1 MTVTIAPARLAGTT
15 RVPGDKSITHR
26 AVMLAGIA
34 VGTSE
39 IHFPGTGADN
49 LSTLSAMASLG
60 VEATFDDPDHFTVI
74 GRGPGSLSAPEEPI
88 DCGNSG
94 TTARLLSGL
103 LAGAGV
109 EATLTGDESLS
120 GRPMKRVAEPL
131 RDIGYTLT
139 TTDAGTLPMTIGGT
153 RPNEDE
159 KGVRAVL
166 RVASAQVKSCVLLS
180 GLYRATPTE
189 VAEPAVSR
197 DHTERLVRAMGGRVS
212 SSKHY
217 LNPAAHAEDSEA
229 PVVRLF
235 PGARL
240 RGRVLEVPGDPSS
253 AAFLL
258 ASGAINGDSVAV
270 ESVCINPTR
279 VRYLDVMRRMGAEF
293 SVTNRRALT
302 TGEPAATLS
311 VSQTELAGTS
321 ISGFEVPLVID
332 EVPVLAVIGAAAT
345 GRFSVRDAKELRVK
359 ESDRI
364 ATTRALLEAL
374 GVVVTEHEDGFEFEG
389 LGSASWSGFEF
400 DCGDDHRIAMAAIV
414 AAMAASGP
422 SQLEGTECVSVSF
435 PEFVETISLLG
446 GSVS

>member
-1 MTVTIAPARLAGTT
+1 MTVTITPARLSGRT
-15 RVPGDKSITHR
+15 RVPGDKSVTHR

-39 IHFPGTGADN
+39 IHYPGTGADN
-49 LSTLSAMASLG
+49 LSTLSAMSALG

-74 GRGPGSLSAPEEPI
+74 GRGPAALTAPDEPI

-94 TTARLLSGL
+94 TTARLLAGL

-109 EATLTGDESLS
+109 EATLTGDASLS
-120 GRPMKRVAEPL
+120 RRPMKRVSEPL
-131 RDIGYTLT
+131 ADIGYALNTG
-139 TTDAGTLPMTIGGT
+139 DSGTLPLTIGPD
-153 RPNEDE
+153 RPVEDE
-159 KGVRAVL
+159 KGVRALL
-166 RVASAQVKSCVLLS
+166 RVASAQVKSCILLS
-180 GLYRATPTE
+180 GLYRSAATE

-217 LNPAAHAEDSEA
+217 MNPAAHADDTEA

-235 PGARL
+235 PGAKL
-240 RGRVLEVPGDPSS
+240 RGRMLEVPGDPSS

-258 ASGAINGDSVAV
+258 AAGAINGEGIEVEAV
-270 ESVCINPTR
+270 GINPTR
-279 VRYLDVMRRMGAEF
+279 VRYLDVLQRMGAAF
-293 SVTNRRALT
+293 SIRDRRALS
-302 TGEPAATLS
+302 TGEPCAT
-311 VSQTELAGTS
+311 VGVGPTELRGTS

-332 EVPVLAVIGAAAT
+332 EIPVLAVVGAAST
-345 GRFSVRDAKELRVK
+345 GRFSIRDAKELRVK

-374 GVVVTEHEDGFEFEG
+374 GVEVTEHEDGFEFEG
-389 LGSASWSGFEF
+389 LGASAWPGFEF

-414 AAMAASGP
+414 AALAAAGP
-422 SQLEGTECVSVSF
+422 SRLGGTECVSVSF
-435 PEFVETISLLG
+435 PNFVETISALG
-446 GSVS
+446 GAVA